1 MFRARCFV
9 SSSLVLARP
18 GRAVL
23 ALLELVHI
31 ADSVSESV
39 VTLGCG
45 SVFESRGMVEPR
57 IAAVAITRRARMNAM
72 KSKFVLYD
80 ITDTVYN

>member
-1 MFRARCFV
+1 MGSLMFRARCFV

-39 VTLGCG
+39 ADVGVCLSSNLEVWLSPG
-45 SVFESRGMVEPR
+45 SPRWLSHDAHERDEVE
-57 IAAVAITRRARMNAM
+57 ICIV
-72 KSKFVLYD
+72 
-80 ITDTVYN
+80 